1 MILDEA
7 LSGCPVCQTPSISD
21 GWKVVKYP
29 SKLELPDLFY
39 SKCWHCGILYLNP
52 RMSEQETKR
61 FYAEEYRS
69 VLDKIYPVYSLQLD
83 KSRQFA
89 RATCIKEQI
98 GDATVTSHL
107 DVGSS
112 QGVLLR
118 MINAVV
124 SVGLEW
130 NDDERYTCNH
140 SGQTV
145 YEDFHD
151 LPPITFDLITVVQVL
166 EHLNYPVEFLLNLK
180 SRLSQE
186 GRLFIEIPN
195 GAVNPMPVPW
205 HTLAFN
211 SSSLKYLLDS
221 CGFELHKMIAYSG
234 YLVSSTKPHYLL
246 AEVGLQS

>member
-29 SKLELPDLFY
+29 PKLELPDLYY

-61 FYAEEYRS
+61 FYAEDYRD

-130 NDDERYTCNH
+130 NDDERYICNH

-151 LPPITFDLITVVQVL
+151 LPPITFDLITCIQVL
-166 EHLNYPVEFLLNLK
+166 EHVNYPVEFLLNIK
-180 SRLSQE
+180 DKLSPK

-195 GAVNPMPVPW
+195 GALNPMPVPW
-205 HTLAFN
+205 HCLAFN
-211 SSSLKYLLDS
+211 SISLKYLLDS

-234 YLVSSTKPHYLL
+234 YLTNSKKPHYLL
-246 AEVGLQS
+246 AEVGIG